1 MTFVLTKIDC
11 IFLFF
16 VFLIC
21 LVSFTFFGVLNG
33 PFLRSGLIACLAFR
47 RQTMSGIDEL
57 LIFYGDLNATE
68 VASKW
73 LLGGLDLWLQN
84 R

>member
-1 MTFVLTKIDC
+1 MASS
-11 IFLFF
+11 FF

-21 LVSFTFFGVLNG
+21 QVSFTFFGVLNG

-47 RQTMSGIDEL
+47 RQTMNEIDEL
-57 LIFYGDLNATE
+57 LIFDGDLSATE
-68 VASKW
+68 VAYMW
-73 LLGGLDLWLQN
+73 LLGGLDLSLQN

>member
-1 MTFVLTKIDC
+1 
-11 IFLFF
+11 
-16 VFLIC
+16 
-21 LVSFTFFGVLNG
+21 
-33 PFLRSGLIACLAFR
+33 
-47 RQTMSGIDEL
+47 MSGIDEL